1 MMDGRLLDYYSREL
15 SYLRELGAEFAAE
28 YPKIAGR
35 LGMRD
40 TEVVDPYVERLLEG
54 FSFLAARIH
63 LKMDAEFPRFSQRL
77 LELVYPGYLSP
88 LPAMAIV
95 QIPPDLDVGN
105 LASGYNL
112 PAGTALRANVTA
124 GEQTPCEFR
133 TAHEVTL
140 WPVRIAAVRMEPA
153 PEDLPS
159 ALLDPQRT
167 VRSVLRIRLETDGA
181 ARFADLPLERL
192 SFFLGGQTQQAQHL
206 LRLLLGEHVVAAAVR
221 DPASKTPLYKSLPA
235 DAIRHEGLD
244 AGQALLP
251 DDMRAFSGH
260 RILHEYFAY
269 PSRLLFFSIGGL
281 RDTLRT
287 TGTACELLVLFDE
300 RAEELYR
307 SVDARSLA
315 LYCTPA
321 ANLFPKRT
329 DRMPVSRR
337 QHEYHIVVDRSR
349 PLDYEVYRVN
359 RVTGHGG
366 PDGREQT
373 FLPFY
378 SPHAHQRN
386 SAGCY
391 FSTRREPRLSS
402 ARQRGHHRSDY
413 AGSEVFVSLVDQHE
427 APFSGELRH
436 ISVDA
441 LCTNRDLAIL
451 MPLGA
456 KADFTLTVSAPAGT
470 IKVLKGPSVPR
481 ASIAENEITWRLIS
495 HLGLNYL
502 TLTDLDGTQGAAALR
517 ELLGLYADIADPALT
532 KQIQGIRSVRV
543 EPVCRA
549 LPHAGPIMYGR
560 GVCITVLIEEAV
572 FEPYDMHLFGAVLD
586 QFLARHVS
594 LNSFSELVIETLQ
607 RGEIGRWKP
616 RIGCRPTA

>member
-105 LASGYNL
+105 LASGYAL

-133 TAHEVTL
+133 TSHEVTL
-140 WPVRIAAVRMEPA
+140 WPIRIASIRMEPA
-153 PEDLPS
+153 PEDLP
-159 ALLDPQRT
+159 AAFDPRRT

-181 ARFADLPLERL
+181 VRFRDLPLERL
-192 SFFLGGQTQQAQHL
+192 SFFLGGQPQQAQHL
-206 LRLLLGEHVVAAAVR
+206 LRLLLGQSVVAAVVR
-221 DPASKTPLYKSLPA
+221 DPESKVPSYRPLPA
-235 DAIRHEGLD
+235 DAIRHEGF
-244 AGQALLP
+244 ASGQALLP
-251 DDMRAFSGH
+251 DDLRSFSGH

-281 RDTLRT
+281 RDALRQ

-300 RAEELYR
+300 RADDLYR

-337 QHEYHIVVDRSR
+337 QHEYHIVADRSR
-349 PLDYEVYRVN
+349 PLDYEIYRVN
-359 RVTGHGG
+359 RVLGHGG
-366 PDGREQT
+366 ADGREQE

-378 SPHAHQRN
+378 STHSRARGN
-386 SAGCY
+386 TGCY
-391 FSTRREPRLSS
+391 FSTRREPRLAS
-402 ARQRGHHRSDY
+402 ARQRGHQRSEY
-413 AGSEVFVSLVDQHE
+413 AGSELFVTLVDQQE
-427 APFSGELRH
+427 APYSGELRH
-436 ISVDA
+436 VSVEA

-456 KADFTLTVSAPAGT
+456 RSDFTLTVSAPAGA
-470 IKVLKGPSVPR
+470 IKVLKGPTVPR

-502 TLTDLDGTQGAAALR
+502 TLTDLDGAQGASALR
-517 ELLGLYADIADPALT
+517 ELLGLYADLADPALV
-532 KQIQGIRSVRV
+532 KQIQGIHSVRV
-543 EPVCRA
+543 EPVYRA
-549 LPHAGPIMYGR
+549 LPHPGPIMHGR

-572 FEPYDMHLFGAVLD
+572 CDPYGMHLFGTVLD
-586 QFLARHVS
+586 QFFARHVS

-607 RGEIGRWKP
+607 KGEIGRWKP